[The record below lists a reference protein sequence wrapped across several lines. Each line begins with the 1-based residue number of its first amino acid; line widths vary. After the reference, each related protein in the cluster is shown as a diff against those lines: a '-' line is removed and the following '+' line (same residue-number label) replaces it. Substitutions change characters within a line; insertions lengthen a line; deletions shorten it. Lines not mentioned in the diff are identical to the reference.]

1 MGRARVQVRDLRGE
15 LLVFEDGS
23 LERRGSAGVV
33 AFLGVARGSRAVL
46 VRGFG
51 RVRGS
56 DRDQRG
62 SLRGDG
68 GGGGDGYGGRG
79 SEGGKRR
86 HATRRK
92 KKKKKKKKAR
102 GEDKKTESVGGNC
115 T

>member
-68 GGGGDGYGGRG
+68 GGRGRVRWAG
-79 SEGGKRR
+79 ERGWE
-86 HATRRK
+86 K
-92 KKKKKKKKAR
+92 KARDAKKKAR
-102 GEDKKTESVGGNC
+102 GEEKKTESVGGNC